1 MQSWVF
7 YAFLAAVLWG
17 FTYTLDGKSLSY
29 LSPLQFKFL
38 MALGA
43 SIILGAAVMV
53 RGEMGSLITAIDHPH
68 KYIWLLASLLTTCAA
83 TLLIA
88 ATIKM
93 ENPTSAAIIEVSYP
107 LFTALFGWLLF
118 RDVHI
123 TKDLIIGGALII
135 AGVVYIASKVH

>member
-7 YAFLAAVLWG
+7 YAFMAAILWG
-17 FTYTLDGKSLSY
+17 FTYTLDGKSLTY

-43 SIILGAAVMV
+43 TIILGTALLL
-53 RGEMGSLITAIDHPH
+53 RGEMSGIAPVINNPQ
-68 KYIWLLASLLTTCAA
+68 KYIWLLASLLTTCSA

-107 LFTALFGWLLF
+107 LFTALFSWLLF

-123 TKDLIIGGALII
+123 TKDLAIGGALII
-135 AGVVYIASKVH
+135 AGVVYIATTTR